1 MVVLGPFVR
10 SLILATLGFGEPP
23 NEPAA
28 PEQVPVRVS
37 LVLDE
42 NQAPLLGAL
51 LEEYLGTLGAP
62 IVLARTDALDLATI
76 LGPGDEAP
84 APALARIW
92 IRPQGERVSIFI
104 ADPAWTRIYIRHLEL
119 PNGLDEVA
127 REEVA
132 MLVMVNVESLLAG
145 GTIGVHAS
153 EAADMLGVELEPPPE
168 PEPAPEPEPEPAPEP
183 EPVTMPVPEL
193 RSAKLTPSWTL
204 GGGVGLGYGAQLWA
218 VDAAPQHGPK
228 VDGRLAFHP
237 SRRRSPIGLLG
248 LSFGWYV
255 PARVRGEAFDLI
267 LHGFTVH
274 VEGGVAVVMGR
285 RAWFRPQLGLG
296 VELLHERSVAELLT
310 AEPMPPAWR
319 PVPAGGASVMFE
331 VGLVDHVRIAFGP
344 TLAVRPVALS
354 YRVGDTDEVV
364 FQPWTVRPGFTIEL
378 RWDRH

>member
-1 MVVLGPFVR
+1 MLDGVLGPVVR
-10 SLILATLGFGEPP
+10 LLIVALLSVGEPP
-23 NEPAA
+23 SEPVA
-28 PEQVPVRVS
+28 PELAPVRVS

-51 LEEYLGTLGAP
+51 LEEYLGALEVP
-62 IVLARTDALDLATI
+62 IVLARTDALDLATV

-92 IRPQGERVSIFI
+92 IRPDGERVSIFI

-153 EAADMLGVELEPPPE
+153 EAADMLGVELEPPAE
-168 PEPAPEPEPEPAPEP
+168 PEPAPEPV
-183 EPVTMPVPEL
+183 EPVTTPVPEP
-193 RSAKLTPSWTL
+193 RSATLTPRWTL

-237 SRRRSPIGLLG
+237 SRRRTPTGLLG

-255 PARVRGEAFDLI
+255 PSRIRGEAFDLI
-267 LHGFTVH
+267 LRGFILH
-274 VEGGVAVVMGR
+274 VEGGVAVAMGR

-296 VELLHERSVAELLT
+296 FELLHEQSVAELFLGE
-310 AEPMPPAWR
+310 AMPPTWR
-319 PVPAGGASVMFE
+319 PLPAGGASVVFE
-331 VGLVDHVRIAFGP
+331 IELVDHVRIAFGP

-364 FQPWTVRPGFTIEL
+364 FRPWTVRPGFTIEL

>member
-1 MVVLGPFVR
+1 MLDGLLGLVAR
-10 SLILATLGFGEPP
+10 SLIVAMLGFGEPP
-23 NEPAA
+23 SEPVA
-28 PEQVPVRVS
+28 PERAPVRVS

-42 NQAPLLGAL
+42 NQARLLGAL
-51 LEEYLGTLGAP
+51 LEEYLGTLEVP
-62 IVLARTDALDLATI
+62 IVLARTDALDLATV

-92 IRPQGERVSIFI
+92 IRPQDERISIFI
-104 ADPAWTRIYIRHLEL
+104 ADRTWTRIYIRHLEL
-119 PNGLDEVA
+119 PDGLDEVA

-153 EAADMLGVELEPPPE
+153 EAADMLGVELEPPAE
-168 PEPAPEPEPEPAPEP
+168 PEPAPEPV
-183 EPVTMPVPEL
+183 EPVTRPVPEPS
-193 RSAKLTPSWTL
+193 SAKLTPPWTL

-218 VDAAPQHGPK
+218 IDAAPQHGPK

-255 PARVRGEAFDLI
+255 PSRVRGEAFDLI

-274 VEGGVAVVMGR
+274 AEGGVAVAMGR

-296 VELLHERSVAELLT
+296 IELLHEQSVAELLT
-310 AEPMPPAWR
+310 AEPMPPTWR
-319 PVPAGGASVMFE
+319 PLPAGGASVVFE
-331 VGLVDHVRIAFGP
+331 IELVDHVRIAFGP

-354 YRVGDTDEVV
+354 YRVGDTDAVV

-378 RWDRH
+378 RWDSH